1 MFASFTAVI
10 RATGLV
16 LAGLLVGQNAVAQTA
31 PAWVSTKANQW
42 YFSPAPR
49 RVVDADGNLYEVG
62 TFSVA
67 TNVAST
73 VLTTQGG
80 YDGYLA
86 KYTPTGTLAWV
97 HQFASVGEDQATDVA
112 LDAAGNAYVV
122 GLFSHAIS
130 LGNGQTLSAGTY
142 VGRKAFVIKY
152 DPAGNPL
159 WAQQNTSY
167 PGTSLPLCPP
177 EASSFGVQVDA
188 ADHVIITGSYALAT
202 AFGFG
207 SLQVA
212 SPISANNSLLMPVFM
227 ARFSATTGAPQLLIP
242 IMYSDRSTGA
252 GVMYPQKILNSPTG
266 GYYLVT
272 QYYMTPSFTTGV
284 ALPPTSSTDILV
296 VKYTSTG
303 QFEWARTFGGPDY
316 DDVTQAATDAAGN
329 IYLTGSF
336 RQSLRFGATTLTS
349 GGADD
354 GYLVK
359 YSPQGAEQWVQ
370 SLSSAAADILYGL
383 CVDSPGNVYVT
394 GGFGNQAH
402 LGSATLTSAGMR
414 DIVVA
419 AYSPQGQ
426 LSWVQQAG
434 GPDDDQGIKLGF
446 TAQGRLRVFG
456 YSGYNASFGTATV
469 YTPSY
474 SGFVAELGLNTSPLA
489 ATAAQALPLGL
500 YPNPASTQVHLP
512 GLATGT
518 KVQIID
524 ILGHIVRSTAIAL
537 DATVPVQG
545 LTPGIYTL
553 RATDPQGHL
562 LVGRVV
568 VAN

>member
-1 MFASFTAVI
+1 
-10 RATGLV
+10 
-16 LAGLLVGQNAVAQTA
+16 
-31 PAWVSTKANQW
+31 
-42 YFSPAPR
+42 
-49 RVVDADGNLYEVG
+49 
-62 TFSVA
+62 
-67 TNVAST
+67 VAST

-97 HQFASVGEDQATDVA
+97 HQFGSVGEDQATDVA

-122 GLFSHAIS
+122 GSFTQAIS
-130 LGNGQTLSAGTY
+130 VGNGQTLSAGAY
-142 VGRKAFVIKY
+142 VGRKFFIIKY

-159 WAQQNTSY
+159 WAQQNAPY

-177 EASSFGVQVDA
+177 EALAFAVQVDA
-188 ADHVIITGSYALAT
+188 ADHVTVTGSYGLAT

-207 SLQVA
+207 SLQVV
-212 SPISANNSLLMPVFM
+212 SPISANNPSLMPVFM
-227 ARFSATTGAPQLLIP
+227 ARFSATTGAPQLVIP

-252 GVMYPQKILNSPTG
+252 GVIYPQKILNSPTG
-266 GYYLVT
+266 GHYLVT
-272 QYYMTPSFTTGV
+272 QYYMTPSFPTGV
-284 ALPPTSSTDILV
+284 ALPPTNSTDILV
-296 VKYTSTG
+296 AKYTSTG
-303 QFEWARTFGGPDY
+303 QFEWARTLGGPDY
-316 DDVTQAATDAAGN
+316 DEVTQAATDAAGN

-336 RQSLRFGATTLTS
+336 RQSLHFGATTLASS
-349 GGADD
+349 GAED

-359 YSPQGAEQWVQ
+359 YSQQGVEQWAQ
-370 SLSSAAADILYGL
+370 SLSSTTSDMLYGL
-383 CVDSPGNVYVT
+383 CVDTPGNVYVT

-402 LGSATLTSAGMR
+402 LGSATLTSAGLR

-456 YSGYNASFGTATV
+456 YSGYTALFGATTV
-469 YTPSY
+469 YNSSY
-474 SGFVAELGLNTSPLA
+474 SGFVAELALPSSPLA
-489 ATAAQALPLGL
+489 TAAAQALPFGL

-512 GLATGT
+512 GLPTGT
-518 KVQIID
+518 HVQLID
-524 ILGHIVRSTAIAL
+524 ILGHISRTTTIAL
-537 DATVPVQG
+537 DGTVLVQG
-545 LTPGIYTL
+545 LAPGLYTL
-553 RATDPQGHL
+553 RATDQQGHS

-568 VAN
+568 VTD